1 MLTPV
6 AETAAAMEETERVT
20 DEGKTWFMFFVAP
33 LIITIFGR
41 RLGVVLN
48 KL

>member
-20 DEGKTWFMFFVAP
+20 DEGKTWFVFMAP
-33 LIITIFGR
+33 LIVTIFG
-41 RLGVVLN
+41 
-48 KL
+48 